1 MLSRRK
7 YPLNWSQRIAPIPPI
22 SCAHNRLSVGR
33 CYYLTRH
40 LLHLKRKT
48 AMADSFFVTGPV
60 KKKKHV
66 IGRIQMWNDSLK
78 GIWGF
83 LYSIECLP
91 VYCKQ
96 KCQCR
101 HRPLSSRQLLDI
113 SITFPRRHCAI
124 LDSMQIGFLGY
135 FVRESACYERER
147 ESRGY
152 INIAI
157 WKIPRSRLV
166 LSRPF
171 HHWRFPDQ

>member
-7 YPLNWSQRIAPIPPI
+7 YLSNWSQRIAPIPPI

-40 LLHLKRKT
+40 LLHLKQKT
-48 AMADSFFVTGPV
+48 VMADSFFVAVPV
-60 KKKKHV
+60 KKLV
-66 IGRIQMWNDSLK
+66 IGRIEMWIDSLI

-83 LYSIECLP
+83 LCSIECLH

-101 HRPLSSRQLLDI
+101 HCLLSSRQLLDI

-147 ESRGY
+147 ELGVYKYS
-152 INIAI
+152 NL
-157 WKIPRSRLV
+157 KDTSK
-166 LSRPF
+166 LSSSK
-171 HHWRFPDQ
+171 